1 LSVSR
6 RKLVEQKFGEHQ
18 FDADREGLSTMAVST
33 FLHTDRNTDFSRALD
48 RCQAAHPSSVARR
61 LRERRRGFA
70 RAALRGLA
78 RDLRDQP
85 VGRVEQAVRDALT
98 PLGVPLAPA
107 EVTSLAEAIAAG
119 RSVELR

>member
-1 LSVSR
+1 M
-6 RKLVEQKFGEHQ
+6 
-18 FDADREGLSTMAVST
+18 AASTV
-33 FLHTDRNTDFSRALD
+33 LHTDLSTGFTSELD

-107 EVTSLAEAIAAG
+107 EVTRLAEGIAAG

>member
-1 LSVSR
+1 M
-6 RKLVEQKFGEHQ
+6 
-18 FDADREGLSTMAVST
+18 FDVDSQGLSTMAV
-33 FLHTDRNTDFSRALD
+33 NTVLPNEQRSELD
-48 RCQAAHPSSVARR
+48 RCQAAHPSSVARK

-85 VGRVEQAVRDALT
+85 VDRVEQAVRDALG
-98 PLGVPLAPA
+98 PLGVPLAAA
-107 EVTSLAEAIAAG
+107 EVTRLATDIALG